1 MDLEPLEESDYSQF
15 ALAAFKMLLRAVK
28 FLDVWI
34 QVTLHDQR
42 PNSTRSPPFHA
53 RELNA
58 PPTPPADLEYKEQ
71 PPEAHQGNRPRAEE
85 QPNHFAELADT
96 TPQDLSVQQIRQQSQ
111 GFIAQTSP
119 SPSLPLCLQSAG
131 LTSPIVQTRRQS
143 VSHRFSWLTK
153 PAILRN
159 DKLASERLVTA
170 NEIFLSSLSIFL
182 GVHLITESS
191 TEILVNTQ
199 QSVNAGRSLLTVVE
213 AVWDRD
219 LLRSKRLEE
228 SRDFMYMKITELV
241 HSAQEIFHPVD
252 NSENS
257 EFDPVRRRRL
267 AEAAMSCIK
276 GASDCVEAT
285 RNVIELLG
293 DFEFETIHAPSAF
306 SSVDFQSPSQF
317 GLESGQDRTS
327 TLMQQFPTPPA
338 SSKNEGPAPD
348 SAPYSGAGH
357 STSEDSG
364 HGAYHDLAVSPSNRT
379 SIGSLLPPPPSLT
392 ASGSSMG
399 DSSPVSP
406 TSVPNVEG
414 FQDNFLQSRNGCVVG
429 SNTLSGSTLSGA
441 ADMSPSQWN
450 ISNLRSLD
458 ATPTKPLPPTPPT
471 GNAVFDSPST
481 DQELEEV
488 EARLECK
495 TFAHELTFSKE
506 GHITGGTLPAL
517 IERLTASDA
526 TPDAIFVST
535 FYLTFRL
542 FSSPEE
548 VANALI
554 ERFRYCNQDKL
565 ASGPVTLRVYNIFK
579 GWLEYHWKHESDSN
593 VLNLIV
599 SFAATE
605 LSRSQPGATKRLL
618 ELARKVSETH
628 EATSRRG
635 SSTDNANPS
644 QHGIALNT
652 ALPYPII
659 TKGQLGLLRSWKNG
673 GMSPTI
679 LDFEPLE
686 LARQLTVK
694 TSNLFC
700 SISSEELL
708 ETEWMKKTGSIS
720 HNVRAMSTLSNDI
733 FNLVADTVL
742 QFDEHSKRAK
752 IIKQWVKIAGK
763 CLELNNYDSLIAII
777 CSLDSTPILRLKR
790 TWDCISSKTK
800 ASLEQHKSI
809 VACSKNYTT
818 LRQRLSG
825 LVPPCLPFVGMY
837 LTDLTFVNAGNC
849 NTRRLSSIGS
859 EAPTTVI
866 NFDKHV
872 KTARIIADLQRFQ
885 VPYRLQDV
893 VELQAWLQEQF
904 VRVRCSVDNGD
915 SPVNRS
921 YRRSCLLEPREPI
934 MTRPGP
940 TAIASA
946 TSQIPRLQRRDGE
959 FMGIS
964 WR

>member
-1 MDLEPLEESDYSQF
+1 M
-15 ALAAFKMLLRAVK
+15 
-28 FLDVWI
+28 
-34 QVTLHDQR
+34 
-42 PNSTRSPPFHA
+42 N
-53 RELNA
+53 
-58 PPTPPADLEYKEQ
+58 
-71 PPEAHQGNRPRAEE
+71 
-85 QPNHFAELADT
+85 
-96 TPQDLSVQQIRQQSQ
+96 PQL
-111 GFIAQTSP
+111 
-119 SPSLPLCLQSAG
+119 
-131 LTSPIVQTRRQS
+131 VQTKRQS
-143 VSHRFSWLTK
+143 VSHRVSWLTK
-153 PAILRN
+153 PALLRN
-159 DKLASERLVTA
+159 DKLASERLIAA
-170 NEIFLSSLSIFL
+170 NEIFLSSLGIFL
-182 GVHLITESS
+182 GVHLTTKSS
-191 TEILVNTQ
+191 TEILVTTQ

-219 LLRSKRLEE
+219 LLRSKCLEE

-241 HSAQEIFHPVD
+241 HAAQEIFQPTD
-252 NSENS
+252 DSENS
-257 EFDPVRRRRL
+257 EFDPARRRRL
-267 AEAAMSCIK
+267 AEAAMSCVK
-276 GASDCVEAT
+276 GASNCADAT
-285 RNVIELLG
+285 RSVIELLG
-293 DFEFETIHAPSAF
+293 DFEFETISAPSAF
-306 SSVDFQSPSQF
+306 SGVDFQSSGQF
-317 GLESGQDRTS
+317 GPESGENRAS
-327 TLMQQFPTPPA
+327 TLMQQFPIPPA
-338 SSKNEGPAPD
+338 SSKAEDPMPD
-348 SAPYSGAGH
+348 SISCSRLGCSA
-357 STSEDSG
+357 SESLSFDA
-364 HGAYHDLAVSPSNRT
+364 HHNDTVSPSDRT
-379 SIGSLLPPPPSLT
+379 SLGSVLPPPPSLT
-392 ASGSSMG
+392 TSGSSVG

-406 TSVPNVEG
+406 ASGLNAER
-414 FQDNFLQSRNGCVVG
+414 FQNNIFQSRKDCAVG

-450 ISNLRSLD
+450 ISELRSFD
-458 ATPTKPLPPTPPT
+458 ATPTKPQAATSPSSTEIL
-471 GNAVFDSPST
+471 DSPTT

-488 EARLECK
+488 EARLERK

-506 GHITGGTLPAL
+506 GHVTGGTLPAL

-526 TPDAIFVST
+526 TPDAVFVST
-535 FYLTFRL
+535 FHLTFRL
-542 FSSPEE
+542 FSSPKE

-579 GWLEYHWKHESDSN
+579 GWLEYHWKHDSDSN
-593 VLNLIV
+593 VLDLIV
-599 SFAATE
+599 PFATNE

-618 ELARKVSETH
+618 ELTDKVSQTH
-628 EATSRRG
+628 LAASSRG
-635 SSTDNANPS
+635 SSTDSPNSGQHYTVPS
-644 QHGIALNT
+644 AP
-652 ALPYPII
+652 LPYPII
-659 TKGQLGLLRSWKNG
+659 TRGQLGLLRSWNSG
-673 GMSPTI
+673 GVSLTI
-679 LDFEPLE
+679 LDFEALE

-694 TSNLFC
+694 TSSLFC

-708 ETEWMKKTGSIS
+708 GTEWMKKTGSIS

-752 IIKQWVKIAGK
+752 IIKQWIKIACK

-800 ASLEQHKSI
+800 ASFEQHKSI

-859 EAPTTVI
+859 ETPTTVI

-885 VPYRLQDV
+885 EPYHLQDV

-904 VRVRCSVDNGD
+904 IRVRCSVDNGD

-940 TAIASA
+940 SAVASA
-946 TSQIPRLQRRDGE
+946 SSQIPRLQRREGE